1 MNYLLDL
8 ILIIGI
14 MLCII
19 FSMKKG
25 FISVSKGLVS
35 IILTVVL
42 MSSMQP
48 FLLGLIENSVL
59 SDRIR
64 EKVSGSIE
72 SMYERENFSKDT
84 KTSDVDTA
92 DKICESLGFPEFME
106 KSIKSTV
113 YGLYDAKKNVLDVIT
128 ETVTLM
134 ILKVLS
140 LLLVFLIV
148 RLLVFLLVKTLA
160 LIFELPGLKT
170 INKTLGAIL
179 GIVNAILIVYIVCAA
194 VSLFI
199 PAESRV
205 VIDEAVKKTYILRH
219 FYENNVLMLLFA

>member
-8 ILIIGI
+8 ILILVIV
-14 MLCII
+14 LCII

-35 IILTVVL
+35 IILTLLL

-48 FLLGLIENSVL
+48 FLLGLIEGSAL

-64 EKVSGSIE
+64 DKVSENVE
-72 SMYERENFSKDT
+72 SVYEKEKFSKDT

-92 DKICESLGFPEFME
+92 DKICESLGFPKFME

-113 YGLYDAKKNVLDVIT
+113 YGLYDAKKNLLDVIT
-128 ETVTLM
+128 EAVTLM
-134 ILKVLS
+134 ILKVLAMV
-140 LLLVFLIV
+140 LVFLIV
-148 RLLVFLLVKTLA
+148 RFLVFLSVKVLA

-179 GIVNAILIVYIVCAA
+179 GIVTAILIVYIVCAA
-194 VSLFI
+194 INLLM
-199 PAESRV
+199 PAESRIF
-205 VIDEAVKKTYILRH
+205 IDEAVKETYILKH
-219 FYENNVLMLLFA
+219 FYENNVLMLLFV

>member
-8 ILIIGI
+8 ILILVI
-14 MLCII
+14 MFCII

-48 FLLGLIENSVL
+48 VLLGLIEGSAL

-64 EKVSGSIE
+64 EMVSENVE
-72 SMYERENFSKDT
+72 SVYEKENYSKDT

-92 DKICESLGFPEFME
+92 DKICESLGFPKFME

-128 ETVTLM
+128 EAVTLM
-134 ILKVLS
+134 ILKVLAMVFVF
-140 LLLVFLIV
+140 LMVRFLVFIS
-148 RLLVFLLVKTLA
+148 VKLLA

-199 PAESRV
+199 PAESRIV
-205 VIDEAVKKTYILRH
+205 FDEAVKKTYILKH
-219 FYENNVLMLLFA
+219 FYENNGLMLLFV